1 MKKVRWTEHALQ
13 DLAAREI
20 SREEADRSLTKP
32 DRIADGRKPRLIYQR
47 RYRDALLD
55 QDMLL
60 RVVVEETELERVVVT
75 LYKTSKLSK
84 YE

>member
-20 SREEADRSLTKP
+20 SREEANRTLMEP
-32 DRIADGRKPRLIYQR
+32 DRIAEGRKPRLIYQR
-47 RYRDALLD
+47 RYRDVLLGE
-55 QDMLL
+55 DMLL
-60 RVVVEETELERVVVT
+60 RIVLEETELERVVVT
-75 LYKTSKLSK
+75 LYKTSKFNK